1 MKKKNIT
8 QNNLTKM
15 TDFKEKKTYNIEI
28 SLKFLL
34 FQEKTQ
40 NLKKKNKNKSTY
52 NSNSGS
58 IS

>member
-1 MKKKNIT
+1 
-8 QNNLTKM
+8 M